1 MSLLDSYYDD
11 NIVRFY
17 DYKEFLPFCALTC
30 QDYVTMDLKP
40 VLEYKDMTATIL
52 TNLRQHCKILS
63 FSLQP
68 FIKLQTSFLLDI
80 LACKA

>member
-1 MSLLDSYYDD
+1 
-11 NIVRFY
+11 
-17 DYKEFLPFCALTC
+17 
-30 QDYVTMDLKP
+30 MDLKP

-80 LACKA
+80 LAC

>member
-30 QDYVTMDLKP
+30 QDYVTMDCNDGFKTGFGIQG
-40 VLEYKDMTATIL
+40 YDSYYT
-52 TNLRQHCKILS
+52 H
-63 FSLQP
+63 
-68 FIKLQTSFLLDI
+68 
-80 LACKA
+80 